1 MSHISTVT
9 MAGPSWQEVDA
20 GLIAV
25 GVYKDRS
32 LTPLAQEIDKA
43 IGGLINQGIAMKE
56 IKGKKGESHFFYGAG
71 KLILVLGL
79 GRKDKIDSNSIR
91 IAAGAAARAAISR
104 KVGSVAVECFCSGLD
119 SCQPMGDGLVLGSY
133 QFLDY

>member
-32 LTPLAQEIDKA
+32 LTRLAQEIDKV
-43 IGGLINQGIAMKE
+43 IGGLINQGIVMKD
-56 IKGKKGESHFFYGAG
+56 IKGKK
-71 KLILVLGL
+71 
-79 GRKDKIDSNSIR
+79 
-91 IAAGAAARAAISR
+91 
-104 KVGSVAVECFCSGLD
+104 
-119 SCQPMGDGLVLGSY
+119 
-133 QFLDY
+133 